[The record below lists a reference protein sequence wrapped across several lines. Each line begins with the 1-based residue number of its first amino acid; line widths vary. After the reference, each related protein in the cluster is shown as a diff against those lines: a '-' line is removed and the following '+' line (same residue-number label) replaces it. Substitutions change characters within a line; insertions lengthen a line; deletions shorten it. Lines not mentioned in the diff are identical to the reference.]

1 MRRMKPLIKWFLL
14 GLAALLVLGVAVLI
28 AVATLVDPAQYRTA
42 VADAVQ
48 QSTGRALSL
57 GGEVGLKL
65 LPCCAVEL
73 EQVALGN
80 PPGFPAEPFLSIKS
94 ARLAIRLWPLL
105 TRREVEI
112 GTVSIDGLRAN
123 LLGRKDGSNNWS
135 FTRLAKDN
143 VAGDAKEATGSLA
156 GFNLAGISIRD
167 ASLNYSDEADG
178 SRYRVEQIQLTTGG
192 VRDGKP
198 FDLGASFR
206 LTDLADNSGVS
217 ARLKAQT
224 RVLLAGDVTTI
235 SLTRL
240 DAELDT
246 IGLAGLDT
254 LTGRLK
260 APAVEVRLGRDTL
273 LNAPELTADLQLKG
287 ADLPG
292 GSAPLAAT
300 ATDLRYDVDAD
311 TGAVS
316 ALAAKTTLA
325 GVALEVEGVG
335 TFGTSNDLRGTLRFP
350 AFSPREVLPKLEQ
363 KIPDTADPDVLR
375 RLSGSANWFLRDKV
389 AGLEKLALVLDDT
402 NISGSLSQE
411 LLPVG
416 SKATPRRRFDLTIDA
431 FNADRYLVP
440 DPAPAPKSDDSQQR
454 QPPTEIPAG
463 TLRALNLEG
472 RARIGR
478 LTLNKLQ
485 LADVD
490 VTTSANAGLV
500 RLDPLAAKLY
510 GGAFRGGISLDATGA
525 KTRVTLDHTLSSVNL
540 GALLTDVA
548 DVKNITGTM
557 NLRLDGTAIGATDD
571 ELLGNLGG
579 NLALS
584 LADGVYKGMDIWY
597 EIRRARALLRRTAPP
612 ARSGPGETPIRIL
625 DLAGKLSNGELRTD
639 RFNAEI
645 PFLRVSGAATL
656 NLPNSRLDSNL
667 TALVFEKPVFPD
679 DNTLE
684 DLVNVSIPLT
694 VSGPID
700 NPKVRVD
707 LGKMVKGALKE
718 TLRETLQDKLRE
730 QLGLGKTAEE
740 APPAEGEQATPTGK
754 KQEDPLKKA
763 LDRLFRP

>member
-1 MRRMKPLIKWFLL
+1 MRRMKPLIKWVLF
-14 GLAALLVLGVAVLI
+14 GLAALLVLGVAVLV
-28 AVATLVDPAQYRTA
+28 AVVTLVDPARYRTA
-42 VADAVQ
+42 VVDAVQ

-57 GGEVGLKL
+57 GGDVGLKL

-94 ARLAIRLWPLL
+94 AQLAIRLWPLL

-135 FTRLAKDN
+135 FTRISKVT
-143 VAGDAKEATGSLA
+143 VAGDAKGDSGSLS

-167 ASLNYSDEADG
+167 ASLNYSDGADG
-178 SRYRVEQIQLTTGG
+178 SRYRVEQIQLTTGA

-198 FDLGASFR
+198 FDFGASFR
-206 LTDLADNSGVS
+206 LTDLTDNSGIS
-217 ARLKAQT
+217 ARLKAQS

-254 LTGRLK
+254 LTGRVQ
-260 APAVEVRLGRDTL
+260 APAVEVRLAHDTL

-300 ATDLRYDVDAD
+300 VTNLRYEADAG
-311 TGAVS
+311 TGTVA
-316 ALAAKTTLA
+316 ALTAKTTLA
-325 GVALEVEGVG
+325 GITLDVEGAG
-335 TFGTSNDLRGTLRFP
+335 TFGTSNNLRGTLRFP
-350 AFSPREVLPKLEQ
+350 EFSPREVLSQLKQ
-363 KIPDTADPDVLR
+363 KVPDTTDPDVLKQ
-375 RLSGSANWFLRDKV
+375 LSGSASWFLRDKV
-389 AGLEKLALVLDDT
+389 AGLDQLALLLDDT
-402 NISGSLSQE
+402 KIAGSLSQE
-411 LLPVG
+411 LLPDG
-416 SKATPRRRFDLTIDA
+416 SKATPRRHFDLTIDA
-431 FNADRYLVP
+431 LNADRYLGP
-440 DPAPAPKSDDSQQR
+440 DPAPAPKRDDKQR
-454 QPPTEIPAG
+454 EPPAEIPAA

-500 RLDPLAAKLY
+500 RLDPLAAQLY
-510 GGAFRGGISLDATGA
+510 GGAFRGGIRLDATGA
-525 KTRVTLDHTLSSVNL
+525 KTRVTLDQTFSSVNF
-540 GALLTDVA
+540 GALLADFA

-557 NLRLDGTAIGATDD
+557 NLKLDGTAIGATDD
-571 ELLGNLGG
+571 ELLANLGG
-579 NLALS
+579 DLAFS
-584 LADGVYKGMDIWY
+584 LADGVYKGMDVWY
-597 EIRRARALLRRTAPP
+597 EIRRAHALLRRTAPP
-612 ARSGPGETPIRIL
+612 VRSGPEETPIRIL

-645 PFLRVSGAATL
+645 PFLRVSGAATVD
-656 NLPNSRLDSNL
+656 LPKSRLDSNL

-694 VSGPID
+694 VSGPVA

-707 LGKMVKGALKE
+707 LSKMVKSALKE
-718 TLRETLQDKLRE
+718 TLRETLQDKLRK

-740 APPAEGEQATPTGK
+740 APPAEGEQAAPAEK
-754 KQEDPLKKA
+754 KKEDPVKKA
-763 LDRLFRP
+763 LDRLFR